1 MTRGNSR
8 SGRIRQGFGRV
19 LRVRHLLRHALRG
32 PQALAFVPALTL
44 AAFWLGGETMLVV
57 FALGLPA
64 LYLLAGWGTAGPAP
78 SAAEQQADI
87 VDTAAARTLVDSRVR
102 EAEAAGLGTACLLF
116 EVDGLAEVARKSGDT
131 DAEPLRE
138 LILMRLRGLLRRG
151 DSAVRIGD
159 NRYMVLAAPSPRL
172 DLESLLQ
179 MSARLQSAVE
189 EPASSDATM
198 RQFAA
203 SVGFCAT
210 PRLPGTPTG
219 DRLFDAA
226 RIALTEAARQG
237 PSAIRA
243 WSDTIAE
250 DHRTRRTLTTELRA
264 ALENGQIQP
273 WFQPQIC
280 TSTGD
285 ISGVEALARWIHPE
299 RGIVPPAQFLRCL
312 EEAGLHERLTEIV
325 LQHSLNALRSWDDTG
340 IHVPRASV
348 NIARGE
354 LASTSLVE
362 RIEWE
367 LDRFGLTPARLGIE
381 VSEGTLGIGRDA
393 RIVENLLA
401 LGKTGCFLD
410 LDDFGSGQAPL
421 TALTSLPFDRIKIDR
436 SHVSRV
442 DRDERQ
448 RRMLAGILGL
458 AERLEIDTL
467 AEGVE
472 SVGEHALLAQ
482 LGCGHVQGFGIVRAM
497 PADELAEWSRGHRAR
512 IADAQR
518 LGRGTP

>member
-1 MTRGNSR
+1 M
-8 SGRIRQGFGRV
+8 
-19 LRVRHLLRHALRG
+19 
-32 PQALAFVPALTL
+32 PQALAFIPALTL
-44 AAFWLGGETMLVV
+44 GAFWLGGEVMLVV
-57 FALGLPA
+57 CALGLPA
-64 LYLLAGWGTAGPAP
+64 LYGLAGWGSAGPAP
-78 SAAEQQADI
+78 APVADVADA
-87 VDTAAARTLVDSRVR
+87 VDAAAARAMVDQRVQQ
-102 EAEAAGLGTACLLF
+102 AQAAGLGTACLLF
-116 EVDGLAEVARKSGDT
+116 EVDGLAEVARRSGDS
-131 DAEPLRE
+131 DVEPLRE

-151 DSAVRIGD
+151 DSAVRVGD
-159 NRYMVLAAPSPRL
+159 SRFMVLAAPSPRL

-189 EPASSDATM
+189 EPASCGATM
-198 RQFAA
+198 RQFSAN
-203 SVGFCAT
+203 VGFCAT
-210 PRLPGTPTG
+210 ARLLGTPTG
-219 DRLFDAA
+219 DRLYDAA
-226 RIALTEAARQG
+226 QIALAEAARQG
-237 PSAIRA
+237 ASAIRA

-250 DHRTRRTLTTELRA
+250 DHRTRRTLTAELRA

-312 EEAGLHERLTEIV
+312 EEAGLDQRLTEIV
-325 LQHSLNALRSWDDTG
+325 LQHSLNALRSWDESG
-340 IHVPRASV
+340 VHVPRASV
-348 NIARGE
+348 NFARGE
-354 LASTSLVE
+354 LSSPTLVE
-362 RIEWE
+362 RVEWE
-367 LDRFGLTPARLGIE
+367 LDRFGLTPTRLGIE
-381 VSEGTLGIGRDA
+381 VSEGSLGAGRDV

-401 LGKTGCFLD
+401 LRKTGCYLE
-410 LDDFGSGQAPL
+410 LDDFGTGQAPL
-421 TALTSLPFDRIKIDR
+421 AALTSLPFDRIKIDR

-497 PADELAEWSRGHRAR
+497 PADELAEWSRTHRAR
-512 IADAQR
+512 IAEAQR
-518 LGRGTP
+518 LGRGTL